1 MAVSKYLRFLV
12 SKEYFQEFA
21 FVTSKMALKEGG
33 FGTYTDH
40 DQKEILASKSSGLV
54 NFIYGKDRK
63 GSLNK

>member
-1 MAVSKYLRFLV
+1 MRFLV